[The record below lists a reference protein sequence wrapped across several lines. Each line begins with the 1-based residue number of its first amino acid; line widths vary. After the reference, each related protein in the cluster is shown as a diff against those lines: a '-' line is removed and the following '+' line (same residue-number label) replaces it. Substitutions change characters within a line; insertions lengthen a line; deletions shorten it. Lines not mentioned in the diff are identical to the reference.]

1 MDRHKP
7 DETAGEKGGFASL
20 STCITKEISCP
31 ECGAVNRVD
40 LWPGMDH
47 REKPLLRKKVLE
59 ESLFYWVCPHCGY
72 QALMEYPCVYHDRDL
87 GFLLCL
93 LPEGTGEVPDRLPP
107 LPEKLRLRLVTTP
120 AQMKEKVL
128 LFESGYDDVAM
139 ELVKYSL
146 TQLVVE
152 KWHIPSATAYFTKAD
167 EKEIEFAF
175 FRPGQTRPVLQRT
188 RIKAYRQA
196 REILKLLHYHDSK
209 GFVAVDMALAAELFE
224 QFRNLGQEDE

>member
-1 MDRHKP
+1 MWTCGP
-7 DETAGEKGGFASL
+7 VWTAG
-20 STCITKEISCP
+20 
-31 ECGAVNRVD
+31 
-40 LWPGMDH
+40 
-47 REKPLLRKKVLE
+47 EKPLLRKKVLE

-72 QALMEYPCVYHDRDL
+72 RALMEYPCVYHDRDL

-93 LPEGTGEVPDRLPP
+93 LPEGTGDVPERLPP

-175 FRPGQTRPVLQRT
+175 FPAGPDAAGAAAHPYESLPPGAGNFK
-188 RIKAYRQA
+188 IA
-196 REILKLLHYHDSK
+196 
-209 GFVAVDMALAAELFE
+209 ALS
-224 QFRNLGQEDE
+224 R